1 MSWGD
6 IGTGGIS
13 IYVKD
18 INSINGLSD
27 DEKEQLSKVVER
39 FPFRT
44 TDYYLSLIDWD
55 DPLDPL
61 RMIAVPSM
69 PELDEWGSLD
79 PSGESDYT
87 VSPRVEHKYEQT
99 AVLLLSGACASL
111 CRYCFRKR
119 LFMEEYDE
127 APLDI
132 DSAID
137 YISRRPE
144 VSNVL
149 ITGGDPLMLGTRKL
163 EKVLDRVS
171 EIDHVRIIR
180 IGSKIPAV
188 DPYRIIDDDELTEM
202 LENHV
207 TPQRS
212 LYVMT
217 QFNHPRELTP
227 PAAEA
232 LHQLKKTGAVL
243 NNQTP
248 LLRKVNSNPHT
259 LAELMNELSYMGVA
273 PYYVFQCRPT
283 VGNRHFAVPIEESFR
298 ICEEAKKMC
307 SGLGKRF
314 KYVMSH
320 RTGKI
325 EVIDVDDENVYM
337 KYHQAAL
344 QENLGRT
351 IALRRNPNAL
361 WLEDYPDAE

>member
-1 MSWGD
+1 VSWGD

-171 EIDHVRIIR
+171 EIDHVRITR